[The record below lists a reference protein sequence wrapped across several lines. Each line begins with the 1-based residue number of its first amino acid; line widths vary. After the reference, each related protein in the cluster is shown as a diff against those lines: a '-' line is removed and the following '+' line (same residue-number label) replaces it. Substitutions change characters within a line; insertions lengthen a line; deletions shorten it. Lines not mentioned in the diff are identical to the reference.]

1 MKTILVG
8 LLPHVL
14 ASVICVVI
22 FTATPIVLYGL
33 IVVISMI
40 ANGDMGG
47 PLNFIIVP
55 VFSVILALFTTFI
68 LLLPITATLQ
78 WISSHLKFSRWIPLI
93 GIFPA
98 SFAVFS
104 VVTFTIFKPENVN
117 LTLML
122 LLVWCVIG
130 SICFALYWIPLNIA
144 ETLLN
149 WPFKLR
155 RRSLP

>member
-78 WISSHLKFSRWIPLI
+78 WISSRLKFSRWIPLI